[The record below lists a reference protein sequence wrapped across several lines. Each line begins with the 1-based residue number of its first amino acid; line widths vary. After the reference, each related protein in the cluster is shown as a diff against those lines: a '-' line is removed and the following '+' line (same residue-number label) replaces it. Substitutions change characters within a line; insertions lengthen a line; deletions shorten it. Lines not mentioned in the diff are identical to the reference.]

1 MLELMSILIL
11 LNKNVLNARALKINT
26 IVQNVWIITL
36 IKLTRP
42 VPVALWQIL
51 LTLAKI
57 ALISFLTKEIANFA
71 S

>member
-11 LNKNVLNARALKINT
+11 LNKNVLNARALKIST

-36 IKLTRP
+36 IKLARP